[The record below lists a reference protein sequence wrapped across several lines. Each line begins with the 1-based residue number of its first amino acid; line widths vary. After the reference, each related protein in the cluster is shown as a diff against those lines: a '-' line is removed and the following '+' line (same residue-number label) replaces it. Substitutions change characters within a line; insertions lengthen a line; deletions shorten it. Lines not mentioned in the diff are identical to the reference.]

1 MEKFDVIKTLVEEYR
16 ASIIRT
22 RQILIII
29 NVISVIFLV
38 GYFNHRFT
46 WLRHIGTLPVA
57 EKVEKDSRPST
68 YLEFQNPGKGNI
80 IDVREELVKNKI
92 GGDFMFVDINVIGTK
107 IFIDDLPLLGGVAL
121 LIVMTWFQYA
131 IRRERGIVCRIKAKA
146 KGESSKHI
154 VEYLFYSTSFR
165 SIFNT
170 IDGIDKPNID
180 GFRDKYNSKL
190 LKAVK
195 ILLVFAPA
203 ILLSFIVIHDVIE
216 TFLLPN
222 ILLCSGDISLF
233 LYLIKEEK
241 IGQIVE
247 IGIRL
252 LMAILLINYSI
263 RRTIRV
269 IQINKEIETSMVK
282 VSEYYIQLN
291 GGKL

>member
-1 MEKFDVIKTLVEEYR
+1 MDKFDVIKILVEEYR

-29 NVISVIFLV
+29 NIISVVFLV

-46 WLRHIGTLPVA
+46 WLRHIGTLPVS
-57 EKVEKDSRPST
+57 EIKEKDSRPST
-68 YLEFQNPGKGNI
+68 YLEFQNPGMGKI
-80 IDVREELVKNKI
+80 IDIREELVKNKI
-92 GGDFMFVDINVIGTK
+92 WGDFMFVDINVIGTK

-131 IRRERGIVCRIKAKA
+131 IRRERGIVFRIKAKA
-146 KGESSKHI
+146 KAESSKDI

-170 IDGIDKPNID
+170 INGIDKPNIED
-180 GFRDKYNSKL
+180 FRDKYNSKL
-190 LKAVK
+190 LQTVK
-195 ILLVFAPA
+195 FLLVFAPVV
-203 ILLSFIVIHDVIE
+203 LLSFIVIHDIIE
-216 TFLLPN
+216 TFFLPN
-222 ILLCSGDISLF
+222 ILLRSGDISLF
-233 LYLIKEEK
+233 RYLIKEEK

-252 LMAILLINYSI
+252 LMAIILINYSI

-269 IQINKEIETSMVK
+269 IQINKEIEASMKK
-282 VSEYYIQLN
+282 VSEFYIELN